1 MFLDLS
7 QVHIPIDR
15 IRKEYAPDEFNR
27 LKDSIRHGGL
37 INAITVTSLNGHDD
51 YELKTGEHR
60 YQAVLELNAEG
71 HKIPNLPPGQIRAEI
86 WGQMT
91 RRTALLH
98 EWDEN
103 NQRVDFNFEEKA
115 KFIRLFHE
123 TMIAETKGDWT
134 QELTAHMLRISTASI
149 SHYLRIE
156 EAAKEHPEVNKAVTM
171 KAAVKRM
178 KKIEKLKNRKEEVDR
193 QVPEAV
199 KRAEQ
204 ILACADAR
212 DWIRDI
218 PDGSIDLV
226 NFDPPWG
233 EEASHKVAEN
243 WEVFEDST
251 EYSWELT
258 ISLLP
263 ELYRVLKQDRFLILW
278 LRILEAKNV
287 IDVAKQAGFAFKY
300 EKTPCIWY
308 KPDKVSDQQRF
319 PEKTLIDSYETFIL
333 LRKGDPVLHEQGS
346 QNLFVEPRLISSQT
360 MHPTEKPVSL
370 MTRILKLLSGPGE
383 TILDPCAGSASFLES
398 GILNYRRVNGCEKS
412 PQFHERGVTRL
423 AEVIGKFT
431 TEKK

>member
-1 MFLDLS
+1 
-7 QVHIPIDR
+7 
-15 IRKEYAPDEFNR
+15 
-27 LKDSIRHGGL
+27 
-37 INAITVTSLNGHDD
+37 
-51 YELKTGEHR
+51 
-60 YQAVLELNAEG
+60 
-71 HKIPNLPPGQIRAEI
+71 
-86 WGQMT
+86 
-91 RRTALLH
+91 
-98 EWDEN
+98 
-103 NQRVDFNFEEKA
+103 
-115 KFIRLFHE
+115 
-123 TMIAETKGDWT
+123 
-134 QELTAHMLRISTASI
+134 
-149 SHYLRIE
+149 
-156 EAAKEHPEVNKAVTM
+156 
-171 KAAVKRM
+171 M

-398 GILNYRRVNGCEKS
+398 GIINYRRVNGCEKS